1 MPFSMGGRRWLVL
14 SIAVVCGC
22 NGAPTTGPA
31 PISAPVP
38 VTPAVTVR
46 SCMEPPTIE
55 IGQSQSGTLKS
66 SGSACFLQREP
77 VDGWQL
83 NLTAPALLQID
94 LKMGAYFAHLVLAD
108 AQLTPLAE
116 SFTNGIRG
124 ATLRSQL
131 PAGRYIIWVGAD
143 GDDAGYE
150 LSVTAVPSGVAVI
163 PGAALKSRPE

>member
-1 MPFSMGGRRWLVL
+1 MHFSRGSRRWLVL
-14 SIAVVCGC
+14 FIAVVCGC

-31 PISAPVP
+31 PISVPVP
-38 VTPAVTVR
+38 VTPALTVR

-116 SFTNGIRG
+116 SFTNGVRG

-143 GDDAGYE
+143 GDDAAYE

-163 PGAALKSRPE
+163 PGAH

>member
-1 MPFSMGGRRWLVL
+1 MPFSMGSRRWLVL

-31 PISAPVP
+31 PVPVP
-38 VTPAVTVR
+38 VTPVVTVR
-46 SCMEPPTIE
+46 SCTEPPAIE
-55 IGQSQSGTLKS
+55 IGQTRSGGLGWNTACRLQS
-66 SGSACFLQREP
+66 EP

-94 LKMGAYFAHLVLAD
+94 LKMSDYFAHLVIAD

-116 SFTNGIRG
+116 SFTNGSRG

-143 GDDAGYE
+143 GDDAAYE
-150 LSVTAVPSGVAVI
+150 LSVTAVPSGSPNSVKQSVN
-163 PGAALKSRPE
+163 R

>member
-1 MPFSMGGRRWLVL
+1 MHFSRGSRRWLVL
-14 SIAVVCGC
+14 FIAVVCGC

-31 PISAPVP
+31 PVPVSIP
-38 VTPAVTVR
+38 VTPSVTVR
-46 SCMEPPTIE
+46 SCTEPPAIE
-55 IGQSQSGTLKS
+55 IGQTRSGGILGSNTPCRLQS
-66 SGSACFLQREP
+66 EP

-94 LKMGAYFAHLVLAD
+94 LKMGAYFAHLVIAD
-108 AQLTPLAE
+108 AQLTALAE
-116 SFTNGIRG
+116 SFTNGSRG